1 MEKSK
6 NFEIESF
13 RKGAE
18 CHRQIRKYAQSI
30 IRPNQKLLDICIK
43 IENMLKFITN
53 KNGILS
59 GQSFPTG
66 MSLNNCAAHYS
77 PNAGDETIITKDD
90 VLKLDFGTHF
100 NGYVIDTAFSIAF
113 DSKYDNLLKAS
124 KKATNTGIK
133 LAGIDM
139 QLCEIGEAISEV
151 INSYEIELNGKTKQI
166 KPIKNLCG
174 HTVGKYKVHAGKS
187 VPSYNNGDN
196 TKMEEN
202 EFYAIET
209 FASTGK
215 GNVER
220 DLHVSHY
227 MLNDYFDPKEIKG
240 NKNREFYNFIY
251 DNFNTLA
258 WCKRWIE
265 DLGFNNYF
273 MPLRQLINQN
283 VVEEC
288 PALYDIEGS
297 FTSQFEH
304 TFMLKPTGK
313 EIFTVGDDY

>member
-1 MEKSK
+1 M
-6 NFEIESF
+6 
-13 RKGAE
+13 
-18 CHRQIRKYAQSI
+18 
-30 IRPNQKLLDICIK
+30 KLLDICIK

-77 PNAGDETIITKDD
+77 PNSDDDTVLTKDD

-100 NGYVIDTAFSIAF
+100 NGYVIDTAFTIAF

-124 KKATNTGIK
+124 KEATNTGIK

-139 QLCEIGEAISEV
+139 RLCEIGEGIAEV
-151 INSYEIELNGKTKQI
+151 INSYEVELNNKVKKI
-166 KPIKNLCG
+166 KPVRNLCG

-187 VPSYNNGDN
+187 VPCYNNGDN

-215 GNVER
+215 GEVER

-227 MLNDYFDPKEIKG
+227 MLNDYFDIKEIKG
-240 NKNREFYNFIY
+240 KKNQEFYSFIY
-251 DNFNTLA
+251 NNFNTLA

-265 DLGFNNYF
+265 DLGFKNYY
-273 MPLRQLINQN
+273 MPLRQLINQSI
-283 VVEEC
+283 V
-288 PALYDIEGS
+288 
-297 FTSQFEH
+297 
-304 TFMLKPTGK
+304 
-313 EIFTVGDDY
+313 

>member
-1 MEKSK
+1 
-6 NFEIESF
+6 
-13 RKGAE
+13 
-18 CHRQIRKYAQSI
+18 
-30 IRPNQKLLDICIK
+30 
-43 IENMLKFITN
+43 
-53 KNGILS
+53 
-59 GQSFPTG
+59 

-77 PNAGDETIITKDD
+77 PNSDDDTVLTKDD

-100 NGYVIDTAFSIAF
+100 NGYVIDTAFTIAF

-124 KKATNTGIK
+124 KEATNTGIK

-139 QLCEIGEAISEV
+139 RLCEIGEGIAEV
-151 INSYEIELNGKTKQI
+151 INSYEVELNNKVKKI
-166 KPIKNLCG
+166 KPVRNLCG

-187 VPSYNNGDN
+187 VPCYNNGDN

-215 GNVER
+215 GEVER

-227 MLNDYFDPKEIKG
+227 MLNDSFDIKEIKG
-240 NKNREFYNFIY
+240 KKNQEFYGFIY
-251 DNFNTLA
+251 NNFNTLA

-265 DLGFNNYF
+265 ELGFNNYY
-273 MPLRQLINQN
+273 MPLRQLINQSI
-283 VVEEC
+283 VEEC
-288 PALYDIEGS
+288 PALYDVEGS